1 MKKLAIV
8 VVLMLELLVI
18 GCGNDTTTAQ
28 TDTSG
33 NWQAVLTGGAG
44 EASVLSFNT
53 KFTVNGDGSLSV
65 TSIQFLT
72 VGTCFVSGA
81 TGSGTANVTTD
92 ATTGALSGTLTL
104 VVQSGN
110 PAGNTLTLNGTVD
123 SNTTT
128 GTWVLTGGE
137 GCNGSGDFTMKKS

>member
-1 MKKLAIV
+1 MKKLVIV
-8 VVLMLELLVI
+8 VVLMLELLVV
-18 GCGNDTTTAQ
+18 GCGNNTTTAE
-28 TDTSG
+28 TDNSG

-53 KFTVNGDGSLSV
+53 AFTVNGDGSLAV

-92 ATTGALSGTLTL
+92 ATTGAISGTLTF

-110 PAGNTLTLNGTVD
+110 
-123 SNTTT
+123 
-128 GTWVLTGGE
+128 
-137 GCNGSGDFTMKKS
+137 

>member
-1 MKKLAIV
+1 MKKLAV
-8 VVLMLELLVI
+8 SVMLMLALVLA
-18 GCGNDTTTAQ
+18 GCGNNTTTAD

-65 TSIQFLT
+65 SSIQFLT
-72 VGTCFVSGA
+72 VGTCYVSDA

-92 ATTGALSGTLTL
+92 ATTGALSG
-104 VVQSGN
+104 
-110 PAGNTLTLNGTVD
+110 
-123 SNTTT
+123 
-128 GTWVLTGGE
+128 
-137 GCNGSGDFTMKKS
+137 